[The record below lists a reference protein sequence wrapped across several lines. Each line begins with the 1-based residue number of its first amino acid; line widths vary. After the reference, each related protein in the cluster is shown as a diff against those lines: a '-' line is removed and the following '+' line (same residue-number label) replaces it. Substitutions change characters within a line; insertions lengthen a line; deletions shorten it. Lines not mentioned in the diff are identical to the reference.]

1 MKTARFFY
9 PLFLTLFCAATLA
22 AQQQTAST
30 PKPSVFEA
38 LTTTE
43 GVALTL
49 ETDMVTCKNN
59 RKTDQYFPGV
69 LTSVDGRSYKV
80 DVKTR
85 GKFRRKM
92 SEIPP
97 LKIKFSK
104 KELNRFGLDTM
115 NEIKLVLPFSF
126 DKKSEDLLIREY
138 IAYRMWES
146 LSPYSVRARL
156 VQLTMK
162 DVHLGTQQLIYC
174 ILLEDKEETLARM
187 NGVLDETYDMDLD
200 QFDGEQ
206 LALTSLFEY
215 MIGNTDWDLKGFRN
229 VRLVRIAGREQVIPI
244 PYDFDFSGLVN
255 APYATPSFES
265 GKANVRQRFFMVNG
279 LGQADFTAAVTKVQA
294 ARADLLALCDSPLLS
309 KKSVTYLHKYLNNFY
324 DNMPTCSD
332 VQCMT
337 EKVTETVWN
346 GSKK

>member
-1 MKTARFFY
+1 MKTARIFY
-9 PLFLTLFCAATLA
+9 PLFLILFCVATLA
-22 AQQQTAST
+22 AQQQAALT

-49 ETDMVTCKNN
+49 ETDLVTCKSN
-59 RKTDQYFPGV
+59 RKTDEYFPGV
-69 LTSVDGRSYKV
+69 LTGVDGLSFKV

-92 SEIPP
+92 SEMPP
-97 LKIKFSK
+97 LKVKFSK
-104 KELNRFGLDTM
+104 KELNKSGLDTM

-138 IAYRMWES
+138 LAYRMWEL

-156 VQLTMK
+156 VQLTLK
-162 DVHLGTQQLIYC
+162 DVHVGTQKLAYC
-174 ILLEDKEETLARM
+174 IMLEDKEETLARVH
-187 NGVLDETYDMDLD
+187 GVLDETFDMSLD
-200 QFDGEQ
+200 EFDGQ
-206 LALTSLFEY
+206 QVALVGMFQY
-215 MIGNTDWDLKGFRN
+215 MIGNTDWDLKAFRN
-229 VRLVRIAGREQVIPI
+229 VRLVRIAGQEQVIPI

-265 GKANVRQRFFMVNG
+265 GKANVRQRYFMVNG
-279 LGQADFTAAVTKVQA
+279 LKQTDFTFAINKMQAV
-294 ARADLLALCDSPLLS
+294 RSDLLALCDSPRLS
-309 KKSVTYLHKYLNNFY
+309 EKSVTYLRKYLNNFY
-324 DNMPTCSD
+324 DNMPTCGD
-332 VQCMT
+332 VQCVA
-337 EKVTETVWN
+337 EKAAETAWN